1 MRNTLKNLLLS
12 LLVLGMLLGLAL
24 AVPAPDVT
32 PQAQQAYMNE
42 GPADAD
48 DEYAFLFDE

>member
-1 MRNTLKNLLLS
+1 MHDIMKNLLLS
-12 LLVLGMLLGLAL
+12 LLVLAMLLGLAV

-32 PQAQQAYMNE
+32 PEAGLAYMNE